1 MILQREMKPLQFQSN
16 SRLLI
21 MRGAVHE
28 GTEHAE
34 HCYELIDGGFKL
46 LSKMV
51 AHPVKTSPPKLEI
64 K

>member
-1 MILQREMKPLQFQSN
+1 
-16 SRLLI
+16 